1 MKFEVGSKNKIKIQ
15 TLNIINKDDKSKKI
29 IL

>member
-1 MKFEVGSKNKIKIQ
+1 MKFEVESKNKIKIQ
-15 TLNIINKDDKSKKI
+15 TLNIINKDDKPKKI

>member
-1 MKFEVGSKNKIKIQ
+1 MKFEVESKNKIKIQ